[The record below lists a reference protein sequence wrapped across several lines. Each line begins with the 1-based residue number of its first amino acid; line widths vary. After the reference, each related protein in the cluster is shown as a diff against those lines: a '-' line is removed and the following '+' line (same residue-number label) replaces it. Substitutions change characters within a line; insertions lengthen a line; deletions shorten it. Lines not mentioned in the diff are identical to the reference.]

1 MQFDEKLFR
10 PVSTSER
17 AQAAPPGAPVAP
29 AAPSPEAALAIDAQ
43 ISEALAD
50 IDREK
55 GGWRR
60 YARQRHAYDARLLD
74 ALCALLCNCLRTM
87 AAGGD
92 NFAPSV
98 DLTIQSFA
106 HAPPAGAAAG
116 VAASR
121 PRARC
126 SLGTLVEAS
135 RPTARPAAPPAA
147 ASGTPPPSSTTRQMS
162 TVSDP
167 PRPSP
172 QAAEIAIAF
181 LALVVRVEAK
191 CEAPGLPLARQGA
204 APAAPGAAAD
214 AAASE
219 GEWVQQVAALAHRR
233 AMLLRIAE
241 CAAALLGRFAGDHD
255 LHDQ

>member
-1 MQFDEKLFR
+1 MTYSLHLWKEINVQFEEKLFR

-17 AQAAPPGAPVAP
+17 AQAAPPGREPM
-29 AAPSPEAALAIDAQ
+29 APSPEAALAIDAQ
-43 ISEALAD
+43 IAEALAD
-50 IDREK
+50 LDREGRK
-55 GGWRR
+55 GR
-60 YARQRHAYDARLLD
+60 YVRQRHAYDARLLD
-74 ALCALLCNCLRTM
+74 ALCALLCNCLRAM

-98 DLTIQSFA
+98 DLTIQRFA

-147 ASGTPPPSSTTRQMS
+147 PSRTPPPSSTARQMS

-172 QAAEIAIAF
+172 S
-181 LALVVRVEAK
+181 
-191 CEAPGLPLARQGA
+191 GG
-204 APAAPGAAAD
+204 
-214 AAASE
+214 
-219 GEWVQQVAALAHRR
+219 
-233 AMLLRIAE
+233 
-241 CAAALLGRFAGDHD
+241 
-255 LHDQ
+255 